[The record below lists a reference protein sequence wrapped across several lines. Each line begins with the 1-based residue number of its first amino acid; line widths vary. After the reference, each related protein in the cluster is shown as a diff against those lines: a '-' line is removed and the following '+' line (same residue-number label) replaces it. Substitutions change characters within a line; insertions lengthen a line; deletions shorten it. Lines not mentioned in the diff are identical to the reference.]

1 MTEIPSAQEAVAVW
15 QQLIAQDD
23 ARSRLAEEALP
34 GNKAALF
41 DTLAAAGITSVVV
54 TFDGVGDSG
63 QIESIDAHI
72 GDTVA
77 VLPIC
82 DIEIATPAWD
92 GSELHRRT
100 LPLGEAIEQLA
111 YALLEETHGG
121 WADNEGAFG
130 EFTFDVAERTIRLD
144 YNERIESS
152 DYSGHEW

>member
-1 MTEIPSAQEAVAVW
+1 MTEIPSAQDAVAVW

-23 ARSRLAEEALP
+23 ARSRIAEEALP
-34 GNKAALF
+34 GNKAAVF
-41 DTLAAAGITSVVV
+41 DALAAAGITSVVV

-63 QIESIDAHI
+63 QIESIDART
-72 GDTVA
+72 GDA
-77 VLPIC
+77 AAALPIC

-111 YALLEETHGG
+111 YAFLEETHGG
-121 WADNEGAFG
+121 WENNEGAFG
-130 EFTFDVAERTIRLD
+130 EFTFDVVERTIRLD

-152 DYSGHEW
+152 EYSGHEW

>member
-1 MTEIPSAQEAVAVW
+1 MTEVQSAQDAVAVW

-23 ARSRLAEEALP
+23 TRSRLAEEALP
-34 GNKAALF
+34 RNKAALF
-41 DTLAAAGITSVVV
+41 DALAVAGITSVVV

-63 QIESIDAHI
+63 QIESIDART
-72 GDTVA
+72 GDAAA

-111 YALLEETHGG
+111 YAFLEETHGG
-121 WADNEGAFG
+121 WENNEGAFG
-130 EFTFDVAERTIRLD
+130 EFTFDVPERTIRLD
-144 YNERIESS
+144 YNERVESS
-152 DYSGHEW
+152 EYSGHEW